1 MHSNVLSENKVRP
14 ACPRREMLRQGKKG
28 REKVQQ
34 PARDRARLA
43 IGCALLQHPASDL
56 ERIHLVL
63 HLVDQVSC
71 LICPLLAARALRAAN
86 ALGSQCARF

>member
-1 MHSNVLSENKVRP
+1 MFYQRIKCDQP
-14 ACPRREMLRQGKKG
+14 APDERCYDKG
-28 REKVQQ
+28 RKGEREKVQQ